1 LISSSTTKI
10 AEAMA
15 TLTVEVRTVTLKV
28 VMHCEGCAGSVKR
41 AVKRIRGVISYTID
55 FPGQKVTI
63 TGDVQPDDV
72 LKKVSK
78 SGKITS
84 FWPEEPKVEEPPK
97 VEEVKEEEKK
107 EEEKAPEEPEKKE
120 EEAEKKPEEEKKEEE
135 TPPPPAEPPAEE
147 KKEETPPPA
156 EPPAEEKKEE
166 EAAAAPKEEEKKE
179 DSEAKPEVQIV

>member
-1 LISSSTTKI
+1 
-10 AEAMA
+10 MA

-135 TPPPPAEPPAEE
+135 TPAPAEPPAEPPAEE
-147 KKEETPPPA
+147 KKEEETPPPA

-166 EAAAAPKEEEKKE
+166 EEKKE